1 MSITRHCIAVDVTAA
16 MPADR
21 PTVEPMYVTA
31 TVVADPDALSERPVV
46 VLAVTGGTYH
56 RRYWD
61 LQPPGRNGYSQA
73 ASLAACGVVFVA
85 CDYLGGGDSTRPDD
99 GDFMTLE
106 VAADASHAVYEQVRA
121 LAERGELTESLPAL
135 PDATYIGIGQ
145 SLGGL
150 ISIIQQGKYGDYPAL
165 GIFGSSPQIIT
176 NIPEHKEIAGL
187 RDAPAPAPDPAAYT
201 PAAPDLSE
209 LPMYHGAPREKFR
222 SVFHVPDVPDDLWA
236 YDEDACHTLISR
248 AIAADAMVPGL
259 AAPFADLI
267 DVPVFLA
274 FGEYDV
280 SAHPRS
286 EPAAYP
292 RAPEVTVVVVPDMA
306 HMHNFADTRGQ
317 LWRRFADWL
326 TITAR

>member
-1 MSITRHCIAVDVTAA
+1 MSITRHAIAIDVTAA
-16 MPADR
+16 MPPER
-21 PTVEPMYVTA
+21 PTAEPIHVNA
-31 TVVADPDALSERPVV
+31 TVVADPDALPERPVV
-46 VLAVTGGTYH
+46 VLAITGGTYH

-61 LQPPGRNGYSQA
+61 LQPPGREGYSQA
-73 ASLAACGVVFVA
+73 ASLAACGIVFVA

-106 VAADASHAVYEQVRA
+106 VAADASHMVYEQVRA
-121 LAERGELTESLPAL
+121 LAERGELTESLPPL
-135 PDATYIGIGQ
+135 LDATFIGIGQ

-165 GIFGSSPQIIT
+165 GIFGASPRVIT
-176 NIPEHKEIAGL
+176 NIPQHKEIAGL
-187 RDAPAPAPDPAAYT
+187 RDTPALAPATAPA
-201 PAAPDLSE
+201 DLSA
-209 LPMYHGAPREKFR
+209 LPMYHGAPRENLR
-222 SVFHVPDVPDDLWA
+222 DVFHVPDVPDDLWA

-248 AIAADAMVPGL
+248 TIAADAMVPGL
-259 AAPFADLI
+259 TAPFADLI

-280 SAHPRS
+280 SAHPRG

-317 LWRRFADWL
+317 LWRRFVDWL